1 MAIRCGRRQGAPLAD
16 DVSSQQ
22 EIKRGDRL
30 DEGWSGAGN
39 VHGCA
44 DRTGR
49 AQSVPV
55 IDVRSAKPQ
64 RGAYPQA
71 RHRAEPVRV
80 GNEYLYWVG
89 SAREL
94 LHSVEPSGAAPGNH
108 GLSGHHQ
115 SSGGDVQLVRH
126 RQLCVGVHITQKAA
140 PAGPRS
146 CWRVRSPRASA
157 SVPRNTRPR
166 PAAARAAT
174 AGIP

>member
-1 MAIRCGRRQGAPLAD
+1 MHRSLSLRAPATGQRPASLLYQAGGAD

-80 GNEYLYWVG
+80 GNEYLSG
-89 SAREL
+89 SVAL
-94 LHSVEPSGAAPGNH
+94 A
-108 GLSGHHQ
+108 
-115 SSGGDVQLVRH
+115 SSS
-126 RQLCVGVHITQKAA
+126 T
-140 PAGPRS
+140 P
-146 CWRVRSPRASA
+146 
-157 SVPRNTRPR
+157 
-166 PAAARAAT
+166 
-174 AGIP
+174 